1 MDYKGSHW
9 TGFLN
14 ETVLMMTTYEPD
26 QEPGAA
32 ESIKLD
38 VLAVPIL
45 TGRVPGVEFTLQG
58 WERWC
63 LW

>member
-14 ETVLMMTTYEPD
+14 ETVLMMTTYEPG

-45 TGRVPGVEFTLQG
+45 T
-58 WERWC
+58 
-63 LW
+63 